1 MFRAD
6 MNRLGRENTEAG
18 RLRYN
23 RCPMPLLPPGVNAEF
38 PSERDKLTPLFRQY
52 LTIKDEQPGLLLYR
66 LGDFYEMF
74 GPDAVRGAELLGLT
88 LTSRACFQGYKVAMC
103 GIPHHASARY
113 IKRLVKAGETVAICE
128 QTEDPS
134 QAKGLVERA
143 VTRVITAGTLVE
155 DEYLHA
161 DSSNFMAVIAQRG
174 RGWGVAVLESSGGSV
189 ELYESALDNTRQL
202 VETVR
207 RHHAAEVLVPA
218 QLRDEPQIATLPTG
232 PGGCVLHAYEQL
244 PGEQDVEF
252 FLKRYFDVGS
262 LSAFGLQDAQAAQ
275 AALFA
280 LIRYLK
286 ETFRIGQINIYP
298 RLVPPDGYLYL
309 DTRAASHLELLSGL
323 NPQRRG
329 MSLYSQLN
337 RCQSAAGRRELQARL
352 MAPYADPELIN
363 QRHNSVELLF
373 HNSDLKAAIE
383 EQVRTMQDVER
394 ITQRVCLRRTH
405 PKELKAL
412 VDSMPALTALG
423 RLLTDSADRLLAEL
437 GSQIGDF
444 SDLYSSLESML
455 ADDPPAKASDGGVI
469 RSGADEA
476 VDQLRGLVGGGKDW
490 FKEYQERERE
500 RTGIRT
506 LKVKQTGAFGY
517 FIEVSKA
524 SLALVPEDYTRK
536 QTLVSAERFV
546 TEELKQREIEMQTAE
561 SRLLQ
566 RESELLE
573 EMLAAVSSS
582 APRLATA
589 ARAAATVDVL
599 LSLALVAREK
609 GWSRPQLARSDL
621 GEATVRLAITGGR
634 HPVVEQAVGE
644 RYYTKNDCFL
654 DCESQQIILLTGPN
668 MGGKSTYLR
677 MVALIAIINQL
688 GGFVPAESAVL
699 PVFNRIYTRVGA
711 QDYLALGQ
719 STFMVEM
726 VETAEILNTCTGS
739 SLILL
744 DEVGRG
750 TSTYD
755 GISIAKAVVEY
766 LHDLPARPLTLFA
779 THFFE
784 LTDLEIVL
792 ERVKNF
798 QVEVSRDRDDFVF
811 LYRVSSGAASDSYGI
826 EVAALAGLPEAVVNR
841 ARQILRELED
851 VKDEARQ
858 RARRAVQMGL
868 FGGTKPE

>member
-1 MFRAD
+1 
-6 MNRLGRENTEAG
+6 
-18 RLRYN
+18 
-23 RCPMPLLPPGVNAEF
+23 MPLLPPGVHADF
-38 PSERDKLTPLFRQY
+38 PPERDRLTPLFRQY
-52 LTIKDEQPGLLLYR
+52 VSVKEEQPGLLLYR

-74 GPDAVRGAELLGLT
+74 GPDAVRGAEILGLT

-103 GIPHHASARY
+103 GIPHHAGARY

-128 QTEDPS
+128 QIEDPS

-155 DEYLHA
+155 DEYLSA
-161 DSSNFMAVIAQRG
+161 DSNNFMAVIAQRG
-174 RGWGVAVLESSGGSV
+174 SKWGVALLESSGGSV
-189 ELYESALDNTRQL
+189 ELYEPAVGNLRQL
-202 VETVR
+202 AETVR
-207 RHHAAEVLVPA
+207 RHHAAEILVPGPLRGNQ
-218 QLRDEPQIATLPTG
+218 QLGQLASG
-232 PGGCVLHAYEQL
+232 SGGCVLHGYDAL
-244 PGEQDVEF
+244 PGEQDVEY

-262 LSAFGLQDAQAAQ
+262 LSAFGLTDARAAQ

-286 ETFRIGQINIYP
+286 ETFRIGQVQLYP
-298 RLVPPDGYLYL
+298 RLVPPEGHLYL
-309 DTRAASHLELLSGL
+309 DTRAVSHMELLSGL

-337 RCQSAAGRRELQARL
+337 RCQTAAGRRELQARL
-352 MAPYADPELIN
+352 MAPYADPVVIE
-363 QRHNSVELLF
+363 QRHDSVELLF
-373 HNSDLKAAIE
+373 HKTEFSKLMQ
-383 EQVRTMQDVER
+383 EQLQAMQDVER
-394 ITQRVCLRRTH
+394 ITQRVSLRRTH
-405 PKELKAL
+405 PKELRAL
-412 VDSMPALTALG
+412 VDSLPALSNLS
-423 RLLTDSADRLLAEL
+423 RLLANSGDKLLAEL
-437 GSQIGDF
+437 GMQIGNFGDMHE
-444 SDLYSSLESML
+444 SLDGRL
-455 ADDPPAKASDGGVI
+455 ADEPPVKPSDGGVI
-469 RSGADEA
+469 REGADEH
-476 VDQLRGLVGGGKDW
+476 VDRLRELVGGGKDW
-490 FKEYQERERE
+490 FSNYQERERE

-524 SLALVPEDYTRK
+524 NLALVPEDYSRK
-536 QTLVSAERFV
+536 QTLVNAERFV
-546 TEELKQREIEMQTAE
+546 TEELKARETEMQTAE
-561 SRLLQ
+561 ARLLK

-573 EMLAAVSSS
+573 GMLSEVTDNAG
-582 APRLATA
+582 RLAGA
-589 ARAAATVDVL
+589 ARAAAVADVL
-599 LSLALVAREK
+599 LSLALVAREQS
-609 GWSRPQLARSDL
+609 WARPQLAKGGAEGAGAQLKIR
-621 GEATVRLAITGGR
+621 GGR
-634 HPVVEQAVGE
+634 HPVVEQAVGT
-644 RYYTKNDCFL
+644 RYYTRNDCYL
-654 DCESQQIILLTGPN
+654 DSQAQQIILLTGPN

-699 PVFNRIYTRVGA
+699 PVFSRIYTRVGA

-726 VETAEILNTCTGS
+726 VETAEILNTCSGT

-766 LHDLPARPLTLFA
+766 LHELPSRPLTLFA

-792 ERVKNF
+792 ERARNF
-798 QVEVSRDRDDFVF
+798 QVEVSRDRDEFVF
-811 LYRVSSGAASDSYGI
+811 LYRVSPGAASDSYGI
-826 EVAALAGLPEAVVNR
+826 EVAALAGLPEEVVGR
-841 ARQILRELED
+841 ARQILKELED

-858 RARRAVQMGL
+858 RARRAVQLGL
-868 FGGTKPE
+868 FGRDRPEGTPT